1 MKNRRDGKLVKNL
14 DGMHVLMPYLKP
26 NRCDSDVFINYKF
39 DVTELIKYVDKKKK
53 EKPEEKLTY
62 FHVFVTAIGKVIYN
76 RPLLNRFV
84 VNKRYY
90 DRNNVSISFVAK
102 GEFTDES
109 KEFMSTV
116 NIDKKD
122 TIDTV
127 RKKVFDKVNK
137 TRKNDN
143 NSTDKVVDLVGKLPK
158 FIRDIAMSIFMWMDK
173 HDLLPK
179 SLCEDNIYY
188 SSILV
193 SNLGSIDCGAIYHNL
208 TDFGSCSIVA
218 TIGDI
223 HKEQILNK
231 EGKLEIRDVCEFGI
245 NLDERI
251 ADGFYFIKSVKLLE
265 EIFKNPELLEEPAN
279 TKINIKKEK
288 K

>member
-1 MKNRRDGKLVKNL
+1 MRDRRDGKKVKNL

-26 NRCDSDVFINYKF
+26 KRCDSDVYINYKL
-39 DVTELIKYVDKKKK
+39 DVTELIKYVEKKKK
-53 EKPEEKLTY
+53 ENPDEKLTY
-62 FHVFVTAIGKVIYN
+62 FHVFVTAIGKIIYN

-84 VNKRYY
+84 VNKQYY

-102 GEFTDES
+102 GEFNDES

-116 NIDKKD
+116 DIDAKD
-122 TIDTV
+122 NLDIV
-127 RKKVFDKVNK
+127 RKKILDKVTK
-137 TRKNDN
+137 VRKSDN
-143 NSTDKVVDLVGKLPK
+143 NSTDKAVDLVGKLPK
-158 FIRDIAMSIFMWMDK
+158 FIRDIAMHIFLFMDR

-188 SSILV
+188 SSVLV

-208 TDFGSCSIVA
+208 TDFGTSSIVV

-223 HKEQILNK
+223 HKEQIINK
-231 EGKLEIRDVCEFGI
+231 NGKPETRDVCEFGI

-251 ADGFYFIKSVKLLE
+251 ADGFYFIQSIKLLE
-265 EIFKNPELLEEPAN
+265 EIFNNPTLLEDPAD
-279 TKINIKKEK
+279 TKINKKTSK
-288 K
+288 

>member
-1 MKNRRDGKLVKNL
+1 MRDRRDGILVKNL

-26 NRCDSDVFINYKF
+26 NRCDSDVYINYKL
-39 DVTELIKYVDKKKK
+39 DVTEIIKYVEKKKK
-53 EKPEEKLTY
+53 ENPNEKLTY
-62 FHVFVTAIGKVIYN
+62 FHIFVTAISKIIYN

-102 GEFTDES
+102 GEFTDNS
-109 KEFMSTV
+109 KEFMSTI
-116 NIDKKD
+116 NIEENDTLD
-122 TIDTV
+122 TI
-127 RKKVFDKVNK
+127 RKKVLNKVNK
-137 TRKNDN
+137 TRNKSN
-143 NSTDKVVDLVGKLPK
+143 NSTDKAVDFVGKLPK
-158 FIRDIAMSIFMWMDK
+158 FIRDIAMSIFLYLDK

-188 SSILV
+188 SSVLV

-208 TDFGSCSIVA
+208 TDFGTNSIVV

-223 HKEQILNK
+223 HKEQIINK
-231 EGKLEIRDVCEFGI
+231 EGKIEIRDICEFGI

-251 ADGFYFIKSVKLLE
+251 ADGFYFIKSIKLLQ
-265 EIFKNPELLEEPAN
+265 EIFDHPELLEKTAN
-279 TKINIKKEK
+279 SKIEHESKKN
-288 K
+288 

>member
-1 MKNRRDGKLVKNL
+1 MRDRRDGKLVKNI

-26 NRCDSDVFINYKF
+26 NRCDSDVYINYKL
-39 DVTELIKYVDKKKK
+39 DVTELIKYVEKKKK
-53 EKPEEKLTY
+53 DNPDEKLTY

-90 DRNNVSISFVAK
+90 DRNNVSVAFVAK
-102 GEFTDES
+102 GEFKDDS

-116 NIDKKD
+116 DIEKD
-122 TIDTV
+122 DTLDSV
-127 RKKVFDKVNK
+127 RKKVLDKVNK
-137 TRKNDN
+137 TRNNDN
-143 NSTDKVVDLVGKLPK
+143 NSTDKAVDLVGKLPK
-158 FIRDIAMSIFMWMDK
+158 FIRDIAMAVFMYMDR

-188 SSILV
+188 SSVLV

-208 TDFGSCSIVA
+208 TDFGTSSIVV
-218 TIGDI
+218 TIGKI
-223 HKEQILNK
+223 HKEQITN
-231 EGKLEIRDVCEFGI
+231 EDGKTAVRDVCEFGI

-251 ADGFYFIKSVKLLE
+251 ADGFYFIQSVKLLE
-265 EIFKNPELLEEPAN
+265 EIFKHPEILEEPAN
-279 TKINIKKEK
+279 TKIKKESK
-288 K
+288 KN

>member
-1 MKNRRDGKLVKNL
+1 MKNRRDGNLVKNI

-26 NRCDSDVFINYKF
+26 KRCDSDVYINQKL
-39 DVTELIKYVDKKKK
+39 DVTELVKYVEKKKK
-53 EKPEEKLTY
+53 ENPDIRLTY
-62 FHVFVTAIGKVIYN
+62 FHVFVTAIAKVVYN

-109 KEFMSTV
+109 KEFMSTIEIKE
-116 NIDKKD
+116 NDNLE
-122 TIDTV
+122 TI
-127 RKKVFDKVNK
+127 RNKVLNKVNK
-137 TRKNDN
+137 TRTNKN
-143 NSTDKVVDLVGKLPK
+143 NSTDKAVDIVGKLPK
-158 FIRDIAMSIFMWMDK
+158 FIRDIAMSVFLYMDR
-173 HDLLPK
+173 HDLLPN

-188 SSILV
+188 SSVIV

-208 TDFGSCSIVA
+208 TDFGTNSILA

-223 HKEQILNK
+223 HKEQIITK
-231 EGKLEIRDVCEFGI
+231 DGKTEIRDICEFGI

-251 ADGFYFIKSVKLLE
+251 ADGFYFVKSVKLLQ
-265 EIFKNPELLEEPAN
+265 EIFNNPELLEKNASD
-279 TKINIKKEK
+279 KIEK
-288 K
+288 N

>member
-1 MKNRRDGKLVKNL
+1 MRNRRDGKLVKNI

-26 NRCDSDVFINYKF
+26 NRCDSDVYINYKL
-39 DVTELIKYVDKKKK
+39 DVTKLIKYVEQKKK
-53 EKPEEKLTY
+53 ENPDEKLTY

-102 GEFTDES
+102 GEFTDDS
-109 KEFMSTV
+109 KEFMST
-116 NIDKKD
+116 IDIEENDTLNSVREKILNKVKK
-122 TIDTV
+122 V
-127 RKKVFDKVNK
+127 RKS
-137 TRKNDN
+137 DN
-143 NSTDKVVDLVGKLPK
+143 NSTDKAVDLVGKLPK
-158 FIRDIAMSIFMWMDK
+158 FIRDIAMSIFMYMDK

-188 SSILV
+188 SSVLV

-208 TDFGSCSIVA
+208 TDFGTSSILV

-223 HKEQILNK
+223 HKEQIVTK
-231 EGKLEIRDVCEFGI
+231 EGKIEIRDICEFGI

-251 ADGFYFIKSVKLLE
+251 ADGFYFIKSIKLLE
-265 EIFKNPELLEEPAN
+265 EIFEHPEKLEEPAN
-279 TKINIKKEK
+279 SKIKKDEK

>member
-1 MKNRRDGKLVKNL
+1 MRDRRDGKKVKNL

-26 NRCDSDVFINYKF
+26 KRCDSDVYINYKL
-39 DVTELIKYVDKKKK
+39 DVTELIKYVEKKKK
-53 EKPEEKLTY
+53 ENPDEKLTY
-62 FHVFVTAIGKVIYN
+62 FHVFVTAIGKIIYN

-84 VNKRYY
+84 VNKQYY

-116 NIDKKD
+116 DIDAKD
-122 TIDTV
+122 NLDIV
-127 RKKVFDKVNK
+127 RKKILDKVTK
-137 TRKNDN
+137 VRKSDN
-143 NSTDKVVDLVGKLPK
+143 NSTDKAVDLVGKLPK
-158 FIRDIAMSIFMWMDK
+158 FIRDIAMHIFLFMDR

-188 SSILV
+188 SSVLV

-208 TDFGSCSIVA
+208 TDFGTSSIVV

-223 HKEQILNK
+223 HKEQIINK
-231 EGKLEIRDVCEFGI
+231 NGKPETRDVCEFGI

-251 ADGFYFIKSVKLLE
+251 ADGFYFIQSIKLLE
-265 EIFKNPELLEEPAN
+265 EIFNNPTLLEDPAD
-279 TKINIKKEK
+279 TKINKKTSK
-288 K
+288 

>member
-1 MKNRRDGKLVKNL
+1 MRNRRDGKLVKNL

-26 NRCDSDVFINYKF
+26 KRCDSDVFINQKL
-39 DVTELIKYVDKKKK
+39 DVTELIKYIEKKKK
-53 EKPEEKLTY
+53 ENPDEKITY
-62 FHVFVTAIGKVIYN
+62 FHIFVTAIGKVVYN

-109 KEFMSTV
+109 KEFMSTI
-116 NIDKKD
+116 NIDKED
-122 TIDTV
+122 TFNTV
-127 RKKVFDKVNK
+127 REKVLNKVNK
-137 TRKNDN
+137 ARKQDD
-143 NSTDKVVDLVGKLPK
+143 NSTDKAVDLVGKLPK
-158 FIRDIAMSIFMWMDK
+158 FIRDIAMSIFIWMDK

-188 SSILV
+188 STVLV

-208 TDFGSCSIVA
+208 TDFGTNSIVI

-223 HKEQILNK
+223 HKEQIINK
-231 EGKLEIRDVCEFGI
+231 DGKTELRDMCEFGI

-251 ADGFYFIKSVKLLE
+251 ADGFYFIKSVKVLE
-265 EIFKNPELLEEPAN
+265 EIFANPELLDEPAD
-279 TKINIKKEK
+279 KKVIIKK
-288 K
+288 

>member
-1 MKNRRDGKLVKNL
+1 MRNRRDGKLVKNL

-26 NRCDSDVFINYKF
+26 KRCDSDVFINQKL
-39 DVTELIKYVDKKKK
+39 DVTELIKYIEKKKK
-53 EKPEEKLTY
+53 ENPDEKITY
-62 FHVFVTAIGKVIYN
+62 FHVFVAAIGKVVYN

-109 KEFMSTV
+109 KEFMSTI
-116 NIDKKD
+116 NIDKED
-122 TIDTV
+122 TFNTV
-127 RKKVFDKVNK
+127 RKKVLNKVNK
-137 TRKNDN
+137 ARKQDN
-143 NSTDKVVDLVGKLPK
+143 NSTDKAVDLVGKLPK
-158 FIRDIAMSIFMWMDK
+158 FIRDIAMSIFIWMDK

-188 SSILV
+188 STVLV

-208 TDFGSCSIVA
+208 TDFGTNSIVI

-223 HKEQILNK
+223 HKEQIINK
-231 EGKLEIRDVCEFGI
+231 DGKQELRDMCEFGI

-251 ADGFYFIKSVKLLE
+251 ADGFYFIKSVKILE
-265 EIFKNPELLEEPAN
+265 EIFKHPELLEEPAN
-279 TKINIKKEK
+279 KKIIIKK
-288 K
+288 

>member
-1 MKNRRDGKLVKNL
+1 MRDRRDGKLVKDL

-26 NRCDSDVFINYKF
+26 NRCDSDVYINYKL
-39 DVTELIKYVDKKKK
+39 DVTELIKYVEKKKK
-53 EKPEEKLTY
+53 DNPNEKLTY

-76 RPLLNRFV
+76 RPLLNRFI

-102 GEFTDES
+102 GEFTDNS
-109 KEFMSTV
+109 KEFMSTIAIEE
-116 NIDKKD
+116 ND
-122 TIDTV
+122 TLDSV
-127 RKKVFDKVNK
+127 RKKVLDKVTK
-137 TRKNDN
+137 TRNSDN
-143 NSTDKVVDLVGKLPK
+143 NSTDKAVDLVGKLPK
-158 FIRDIAMSIFMWMDK
+158 FIRDIAMAIFMYMDR

-188 SSILV
+188 SSVLV

-208 TDFGSCSIVA
+208 TDFGTSSILV

-223 HKEQILNK
+223 HKEQVINK
-231 EGKLEIRDVCEFGI
+231 DGKQEIRDICEFGI

-251 ADGFYFIKSVKLLE
+251 ADGFYFIKSIKLLE
-265 EIFKNPELLEEPAN
+265 EIFNHPEKLEESAN
-279 TKINIKKEK
+279 SIITKENKKE
-288 K
+288 

>member
-1 MKNRRDGKLVKNL
+1 MRNRRDGKLVKNL

-26 NRCDSDVFINYKF
+26 NRCDSDVYINYKL
-39 DVTELIKYVDKKKK
+39 DVTELIKYVEKKKK
-53 EKPEEKLTY
+53 ENPDEKLTY

-90 DRNNVSISFVAK
+90 DRNNVSVAFVAK
-102 GEFTDES
+102 GEFTDDS
-109 KEFMSTV
+109 KEFMSTI
-116 NIDKKD
+116 NIEEND
-122 TIDTV
+122 TLDSV
-127 RKKVFDKVNK
+127 RKKVLDKVKK
-137 TRKNDN
+137 TRKNNN
-143 NSTDKVVDLVGKLPK
+143 NSTDKAVDLVGKLPK
-158 FIRDIAMSIFMWMDK
+158 FIRDLIMAIFMYMDK

-188 SSILV
+188 SSVLV

-208 TDFGSCSIVA
+208 TDFGTSSILV

-223 HKEQILNK
+223 HKEQVINK
-231 EGKLEIRDVCEFGI
+231 DGKPEIRDICEFGI

-251 ADGFYFIKSVKLLE
+251 ADGFYFIKSIKLLE
-265 EIFKNPELLEEPAN
+265 EIFNHPELLEEPAN
-279 TKINIKKEK
+279 SKIKKEK
-288 K
+288 N

>member
-1 MKNRRDGKLVKNL
+1 MKDRRDGNRVKNL

-26 NRCDSDVFINYKF
+26 NRCDADVFINQKL
-39 DVTELIKYVDKKKK
+39 DVTELIKYVEKKKK

-109 KEFMSTV
+109 KEFMST
-116 NIDKKD
+116 IDIKEND
-122 TIDTV
+122 TLNTI
-127 RKKVFDKVNK
+127 RKKVLDKVNK

-143 NSTDKVVDLVGKLPK
+143 NSTDKAVDLVGKLPK
-158 FIRDIAMSIFMWMDK
+158 FIRDIAMAIFMYMDK

-188 SSILV
+188 SSVLV
-193 SNLGSIDCGAIYHNL
+193 SNLGSINCGAIYHNL
-208 TDFGSCSIVA
+208 TDFGTSSILV
-218 TIGDI
+218 TIGEI
-223 HKEQILNK
+223 HKEEVINDK
-231 EGKLEIRDVCEFGI
+231 GKKEIRDICEFGI

-251 ADGFYFIKSVKLLE
+251 ADGFYFIQSVKLLE
-265 EIFKNPELLEEPAN
+265 EIFKNPELLEEPAKN
-279 TKINIKKEK
+279 KIKKEK

>member
-1 MKNRRDGKLVKNL
+1 MRDRRDGKLVKNI

-26 NRCDSDVFINYKF
+26 NRCDSDVYINYKL

-53 EKPEEKLTY
+53 ENPDTRLTY
-62 FHVFVTAIGKVIYN
+62 FHVFVTAIGKVMYN

-116 NIDKKD
+116 FIEENDTLDSVRQKLTDKVTK
-122 TIDTV
+122 V
-127 RKKVFDKVNK
+127 RKSS
-137 TRKNDN
+137 N
-143 NSTDKVVDLVGKLPK
+143 NSTDKAVDLVGKLPK
-158 FIRDIAMSIFMWMDK
+158 FIRDIVMSIFLFMDR
-173 HDLLPK
+173 HDILPK

-188 SSILV
+188 SSVLV
-193 SNLGSIDCGAIYHNL
+193 SNIGSLGCGAIYHNL
-208 TDFGSCSIVA
+208 TDFGTNSILV
-218 TIGDI
+218 TIGNI
-223 HKEQILNK
+223 HKEEIVNK
-231 EGKLEIRDVCEFGI
+231 EGKKEIRDVCEFGI

-251 ADGFYFIKSVKLLE
+251 ADGFYFIKSIQLLE
-265 EIFKNPELLEEPAN
+265 EIFNNPEKLEEPAN
-279 TKINIKKEK
+279 SKIKD
-288 K
+288 

>member
-1 MKNRRDGKLVKNL
+1 MKNRRDGNLVKNI

-26 NRCDSDVFINYKF
+26 KRCDSDVYINQKL
-39 DVTELIKYVDKKKK
+39 DVTELVKYVEKKKK
-53 EKPEEKLTY
+53 ENPDIRLTY
-62 FHVFVTAIGKVIYN
+62 FHVFVTAIAKVLYN

-109 KEFMSTV
+109 KEFMSTIEIKE
-116 NIDKKD
+116 NDNLE
-122 TIDTV
+122 TI
-127 RKKVFDKVNK
+127 RNKVLNKVNK
-137 TRKNDN
+137 TRTNKN
-143 NSTDKVVDLVGKLPK
+143 NSTDKAVDIVGKLPK
-158 FIRDIAMSIFMWMDK
+158 FIRDIAMSVFLYMDR
-173 HDLLPK
+173 HDLLPN

-188 SSILV
+188 SSVIV

-208 TDFGSCSIVA
+208 TDFGTNSILA

-223 HKEQILNK
+223 HKEQIITK
-231 EGKLEIRDVCEFGI
+231 DGKTEIRDICEFGI

-251 ADGFYFIKSVKLLE
+251 ADGFYFVKSVKLLQ
-265 EIFKNPELLEEPAN
+265 EIFNNPELLEKNASD
-279 TKINIKKEK
+279 KIEK
-288 K
+288 N

>member
-1 MKNRRDGKLVKNL
+1 MRDRRDGKLVKNI

-26 NRCDSDVFINYKF
+26 KRCDSDVFIKYKF
-39 DVTELIKYVDKKKK
+39 DVTELVKYVEKKKK
-53 EKPEEKLTY
+53 ENPDVRLTY
-62 FHVFVTAIGKVIYN
+62 FHVFVTAIGKVVYN

-102 GEFTDES
+102 GEFTDDS

-116 NIDKKD
+116 NIEKD
-122 TIDTV
+122 DNLESV
-127 RKKVFDKVNK
+127 RNKVLNKVNK
-137 TRKNDN
+137 TRKSNN
-143 NSTDKVVDLVGKLPK
+143 NSTDKAVDIVGKLPK
-158 FIRDIAMSIFMWMDK
+158 FIRDIAMSIFLYMDR
-173 HDLLPK
+173 HDILPK
-179 SLCEDNIYY
+179 ALCEDNIYY

-208 TDFGSCSIVA
+208 TDFGTNSIVA

-223 HKEQILNK
+223 HKEQVTNK
-231 EGKLEIRDVCEFGI
+231 EGKTELRDVCEFGI

-265 EIFKNPELLEEPAN
+265 EIFNNPILLEESAES
-279 TKINIKKEK
+279 KILKEK
-288 K
+288 N

>member
-1 MKNRRDGKLVKNL
+1 MRDRRDGKLVKNI

-26 NRCDSDVFINYKF
+26 NRCDSDVYINYKL
-39 DVTELIKYVDKKKK
+39 DVTELIKYVEKKKK
-53 EKPEEKLTY
+53 DNPDEKLTY

-90 DRNNVSISFVAK
+90 DRNNVSVAFVAK
-102 GEFTDES
+102 GEFKDDS

-116 NIDKKD
+116 DIEKD
-122 TIDTV
+122 DTLDSV
-127 RKKVFDKVNK
+127 RKKVLDKVNK
-137 TRKNDN
+137 TRNNDN
-143 NSTDKVVDLVGKLPK
+143 NSTDKAVDLVGKLPK
-158 FIRDIAMSIFMWMDK
+158 FIRDIAMAVFMYMDR

-188 SSILV
+188 SSVLV

-208 TDFGSCSIVA
+208 TDFGTSSIVV
-218 TIGDI
+218 TIGKI
-223 HKEQILNK
+223 HKEQITN
-231 EGKLEIRDVCEFGI
+231 EDGKTAVRDVCEFGI

-251 ADGFYFIKSVKLLE
+251 ADGFYFIQSVKLLE
-265 EIFKNPELLEEPAN
+265 EIFKNPELLEEPAKN
-279 TKINIKKEK
+279 KIKKEK

>member
-1 MKNRRDGKLVKNL
+1 MRNRRDGKLVKNI

-39 DVTELIKYVDKKKK
+39 DVTELIKYVEKKKK
-53 EKPEEKLTY
+53 ENPDEKLTY

-90 DRNNVSISFVAK
+90 DRNNVSIAFVAK
-102 GEFTDES
+102 GEFTDDS

-116 NIDKKD
+116 NIEEND
-122 TIDTV
+122 TLESI
-127 RKKVFDKVNK
+127 RKKVLDKVTK
-137 TRKNDN
+137 TRKSDN
-143 NSTDKVVDLVGKLPK
+143 NSTDKAVDLVGKLPK
-158 FIRDIAMSIFMWMDK
+158 FIRDIAMSIFMFMDR

-188 SSILV
+188 SSVLV

-208 TDFGSCSIVA
+208 TDFGTSSILV

-223 HKEQILNK
+223 HKEQVLNK
-231 EGKLEIRDVCEFGI
+231 DGKKEIRAVCEFGI

-265 EIFKNPELLEEPAN
+265 EIFKNPEKLEEPAN
-279 TKINIKKEK
+279 SKIKKETK
-288 K
+288 KN

>member
-1 MKNRRDGKLVKNL
+1 MRNRRDGKLVKNI
-14 DGMHVLMPYLKP
+14 DGMHILMPYLKP
-26 NRCDSDVFINYKF
+26 NRCDSDVYINYKL
-39 DVTELIKYVDKKKK
+39 DVTKLIKYVEEKKK
-53 EKPEEKLTY
+53 ENPDKKLTY

-102 GEFTDES
+102 GEFTDDS
-109 KEFMSTV
+109 KEFMST
-116 NIDKKD
+116 IDIEENDTLNSVREKILNKVKK
-122 TIDTV
+122 V
-127 RKKVFDKVNK
+127 RKS
-137 TRKNDN
+137 DN
-143 NSTDKVVDLVGKLPK
+143 NSTDKAVDLVGKLPK
-158 FIRDIAMSIFMWMDK
+158 FIRDIAMSIFMYMDR

-188 SSILV
+188 SSVLV

-208 TDFGSCSIVA
+208 TDFGTSSILV

-223 HKEQILNK
+223 HKEQIVTK
-231 EGKLEIRDVCEFGI
+231 EGKIEIRDICEFGI

-251 ADGFYFIKSVKLLE
+251 ADGFYFIKSIKLLE
-265 EIFKNPELLEEPAN
+265 EIFEHPEKLEEPAN
-279 TKINIKKEK
+279 SKIKKDEK

>member
-1 MKNRRDGKLVKNL
+1 MRNRRDGKLVKNI

-39 DVTELIKYVDKKKK
+39 DVTELIKYVEKKKK
-53 EKPEEKLTY
+53 ENPNEKLTY

-102 GEFTDES
+102 GEFTDDS

-116 NIDKKD
+116 NIEEND
-122 TIDTV
+122 TLESV
-127 RKKVFDKVNK
+127 RKKVLDKVTK
-137 TRKNDN
+137 TRKSDN
-143 NSTDKVVDLVGKLPK
+143 NSTDKAVDLVGKLPK
-158 FIRDIAMSIFMWMDK
+158 FIRDVAMGIFMFMDR

-188 SSILV
+188 SSVLV

-208 TDFGSCSIVA
+208 TDFGTSSILV

-223 HKEQILNK
+223 HKEQVLNK
-231 EGKLEIRDVCEFGI
+231 DGKTEIRDVCEFGI

-265 EIFKNPELLEEPAN
+265 EIFKNPEKLEEPAN
-279 TKINIKKEK
+279 SKIKKETK
-288 K
+288 KN